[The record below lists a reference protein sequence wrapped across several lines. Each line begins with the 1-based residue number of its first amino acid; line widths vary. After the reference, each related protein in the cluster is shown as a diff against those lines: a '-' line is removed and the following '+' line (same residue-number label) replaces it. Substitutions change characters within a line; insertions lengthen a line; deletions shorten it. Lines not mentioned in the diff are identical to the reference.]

1 MPGDPGAIHVFS
13 ESIIDQRLHWSNQ
26 KMSNNALQMPDGVQV
41 EEATASY
48 GRFVIQP
55 LERGFGVTIGNALR
69 RVLLSSLQ
77 GVAITAVKI
86 DGVQHEFSTIHG
98 VTEDVSDIILN
109 LKGVRFRA
117 NDTIDSTINL
127 FLKGPGTWTAQ
138 DMAAATN
145 DYDVLNPEH
154 HIATLSDDAS
164 LSVELRIGRGR
175 GYVPAEENKQA
186 DDPIGVIAIDA
197 IFTPI
202 KNVKY
207 TVKQTRVGQ
216 KIDYERLML
225 EITTDG
231 SVEAEDAMAQAA
243 MILRDHINLFIQM
256 DTEPQPTVEEKE
268 VDAEVQRIRELLSQ
282 TVDELDLSVRA
293 HNCLKAAN
301 IKNIGDLVRREE
313 SEMLKFR
320 NFGRKSLQELI
331 QVLDERGLYFGM
343 DVDKYLESTN

>member
-1 MPGDPGAIHVFS
+1 
-13 ESIIDQRLHWSNQ
+13 
-26 KMSNNALQMPDGVQV
+26 MSTYTIQMPDGVQV
-41 EEATASY
+41 EDAEATY
-48 GRFVIQP
+48 GRFAIQP

-86 DGVQHEFSTIHG
+86 DGVQHEFSTIAG

-109 LKGVRFRA
+109 LKGVRFKA
-117 NDTIDSTINL
+117 NEGASGHVHL
-127 FLKGPGTWTAQ
+127 SLKGPGTWTAA
-138 DMAAATN
+138 DLAEATS
-145 DYDVLNPEH
+145 DYQILNPEH
-154 HIATLSDDAS
+154 HIATLSDKAAFA
-164 LSVELRIGRGR
+164 VELRVELGR
-175 GYVPAEENKQA
+175 GYVPADENKHP

-207 TVKQTRVGQ
+207 TVKPTRVGQ
-216 KIDYERLML
+216 KIDYERLVM
-225 EITTDG
+225 EVATDG
-231 SVEAEDAMAQAA
+231 SVLPEDALAQAA
-243 MILRDHINLFIQM
+243 TILRDHVNLFIKM
-256 DTEPQPTVEEKE
+256 DGEPQVVEEEQE

-301 IKNIGDLVRREE
+301 IKTIGDLVRREE

-320 NFGRKSLQELI
+320 NFGRKSLQELVV
-331 QVLDERGLYFGM
+331 VLEDRGLHFGM
-343 DVDKYLESTN
+343 DVEQYLEDVKN